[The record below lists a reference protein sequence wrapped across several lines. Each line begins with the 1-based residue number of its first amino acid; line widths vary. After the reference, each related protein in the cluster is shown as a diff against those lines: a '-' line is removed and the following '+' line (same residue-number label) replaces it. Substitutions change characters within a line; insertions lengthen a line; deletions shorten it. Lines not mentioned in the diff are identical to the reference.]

1 MRYGLV
7 AIGAL
12 SLLSLV
18 HWVRDRQLLLE
29 PVSAYLV
36 GVVPNFAAAI
46 AIRFVL
52 LSIWTGQLRNPDF
65 RAARNRFFTVA
76 LISGLGLVGWEL
88 FQITSSRLVFDT
100 HDLLATLV
108 GIGTAALLF
117 YTITPQPPPRVD

>member
-1 MRYGLV
+1 M
-7 AIGAL
+7 
-12 SLLSLV
+12 LSLV

-46 AIRFVL
+46 AICFVL
-52 LSIWTGQLRNPDF
+52 LSIWTDQLRNPDF
-65 RAARNRFFTVA
+65 RAARHRFFTVA

-100 HDLLATLV
+100 HDLLATLA
-108 GIGTAALLF
+108 GIGTATLLF
-117 YTITPQPPPRVD
+117 YTISPQPPPRLD